1 MVMTSIMGEVAELVC
16 TVRGVPTPSVQ
27 WRRNGEGAGGVILLS
42 GAEVLPDTR
51 KSVSWKGERNTLTI
65 VELSQEDLD
74 NYTCTA
80 INSQG
85 RAEESIQLT
94 APVSSASRQIEGV
107 PLIFVVLLVL
117 NRA

>member
-1 MVMTSIMGEVAELVC
+1 M
-16 TVRGVPTPSVQ
+16 RGQ
-27 WRRNGEGAGGVILLS
+27 EGVILLS

-80 INSQG
+80 VNSQG

-94 APVSSASRQIEGV
+94 APVSSASGQIEGV